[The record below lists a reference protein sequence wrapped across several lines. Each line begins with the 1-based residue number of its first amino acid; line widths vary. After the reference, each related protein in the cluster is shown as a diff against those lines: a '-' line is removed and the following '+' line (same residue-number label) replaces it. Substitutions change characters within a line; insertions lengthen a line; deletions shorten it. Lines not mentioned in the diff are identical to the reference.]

1 MPTLGPNNMKFL
13 ISDQFATTTSAPDS
27 LSTPMIVSG
36 KDYGAV
42 RDPGRLDDIDAERR
56 GLACCRFDGHRDR
69 LNQATPAS
77 ISKSMGLTYPKVEW
91 RRVGL

>member
-36 KDYGAV
+36 KDYTA
-42 RDPGRLDDIDAERR
+42 LYAIQDALTTLMQSAEVWPAA
-56 GLACCRFDGHRDR
+56 GLMDTEIG
-69 LNQATPAS
+69 
-77 ISKSMGLTYPKVEW
+77 
-91 RRVGL
+91 